1 MDQIEYNNVNDNND
15 NNNNKCYYLF
25 TGLLVLSYIPL
36 ITFNVLVYDTL
47 QDINSTINTPEN
59 IDYVSKIKYIIDDV
73 CEIVNCN
80 I

>member
-1 MDQIEYNNVNDNND
+1 MDQIEYNNVNDNN
-15 NNNNKCYYLF
+15 NNKCYYLF
-25 TGLLVLSYIPL
+25 AGLLVLSYIPL

-47 QDINSTINTPEN
+47 QDINNTINTPEN
-59 IDYVSKIKYIIDDV
+59 LDYVSKIKYIIDDA